1 MPGEGTMRLKAPAL
15 LVIAMM
21 TLSPLV
27 SGSSG
32 TARAA
37 NENGDTFVAVPGYAF
52 STSPLHI
59 GDHNVTLSIT
69 VRNLRQGDGNASN
82 GDERLHNVTLDVLG
96 VEDPSGR
103 LLQPP
108 ASPLV
113 WDVSS
118 IDNDGDGYTL
128 GFSAEPNSSRSF
140 TGLLFD
146 VKGVGVRPGSYN
158 VSIRVHYLVMTAWN
172 PLETQWSAPLSED
185 LANIRFDVVSN
196 VAVGTPVV
204 FTDAM
209 DTTSLY
215 AGASFQLI
223 GVPVR
228 TLSGTL
234 DKVVGTL
241 SVPPGS
247 PFQPVI
253 SPGTS
258 PEATIERIT
267 GTSFLCFRLE
277 VPVTDP
283 GIYDA
288 TNANITL
295 ALEYVRQSNW
305 NGRVEN
311 TPAAE
316 DGLPLTFT
324 LDYTPLLNAT
334 GASPAQITRGTQ
346 LQQLTVGL
354 LNEGNADLVR
364 LRVVLEAEAD
374 FSPADYHYDGNGNR
388 VPGPAEFTLDSLE
401 SGQNA
406 TAVFRIAMYPNVP
419 PGIHRLGL
427 SYSGYLHNTGMTGA
441 SSGYYPVTDDLFQQ
455 LRGALPYIDVEVV
468 STRAA
473 LELTSSP
480 SPSAPLN
487 PDGQS
492 EGQTIGLRVRND
504 EHFSFLDAR
513 FTVLAGDG
521 TALRNP
527 SDRSARALETLT
539 FPSFGPGVE
548 QWLEFWASLNSSLQP
563 GLYPLTMRFNG
574 TSADSG
580 QELSFEERFFICTGP
595 FGPKVTVESAS
606 SAQLGVRTKGVT
618 LPVKV
623 QNAGGTTLEDVA
635 LKLACGPGTPIL
647 DPASPSAPS
656 MRMDIGRLYPGVAAQ
671 VELVVD
677 LDSSAEARTY
687 SLGVELSGGYLGTG
701 ELFTRADN
709 ITLKVLGAPPLLVV
723 LNASAAPGEIIPGK
737 AFTLTF
743 TVKNIGGERARGV
756 WVGLQG
762 LAGAAGGNA
771 SSGTGA
777 SGLAGEV
784 PFSADIAV
792 RYIGDLNPGQEV
804 NLTFSMQSDAW
815 AGRGRTYQQ
824 PVQLW
829 YQDQANAGQFQQ
841 FPLAVRTKAAAAPA
855 EPAKDWM
862 PTILLLV
869 LIIVVVVA
877 LAVLLAPRR
886 AAKPAPAAP
895 APATKPGTEQPADE
909 AATQVALAMP
919 MQTPPPPP
927 PGYGSM
933 AASQPLPPPPP
944 PPESG
949 EGGGIPTAPVYAP
962 PSQLPPPPPP
972 PSAAKATRVEGGTG
986 THAGPLEGYSIPGAE
1001 ADQPRYSAPPQKP
1014 RAYSG
1019 KEVPMRTCP
1028 TCGNEVK
1035 VRFVKCPYCGSD
1047 LPPVT

>member
-1 MPGEGTMRLKAPAL
+1 MKAPAL
-15 LVIAMM
+15 LVIVLM
-21 TLSPLV
+21 TLSPLIF
-27 SGSSG
+27 GSAEMG
-32 TARAA
+32 RAP
-37 NENGDTFVAVPGYAF
+37 NENGDTYVAVPGYAF

-59 GDHNVTLSIT
+59 GDHNVTLSVT
-69 VRNLRQGDGNASN
+69 VRNLRQSDGNASN

-96 VEDPSGR
+96 VEDHTGQ

-128 GFSAEPNSSRSF
+128 GFSMEANSSRSF
-140 TGLLFD
+140 AGLLFD
-146 VKGVGVRPGSYN
+146 VKGAGVRPGSYS
-158 VSIRVHYLVMTAWN
+158 VSIRVHYLVMVAWN
-172 PLETQWSAPLSED
+172 PLETQWSAPLSEELD
-185 LANIRFDVVSN
+185 SIHFDVVSN
-196 VAVGTPVV
+196 VAVGTPVI
-204 FTDAM
+204 FTDSMA
-209 DTTSLY
+209 TTPLY

-223 GVPVR
+223 GIPVR

-234 DKVVGTL
+234 DQVVGTL
-241 SVPPGS
+241 TVPTGS
-247 PFQPVI
+247 PFQPAI

-267 GTSFLCFRLE
+267 GTSYLYFRID

-283 GIYDA
+283 GVYDA
-288 TNANITL
+288 SIANITL
-295 ALEYVRQSNW
+295 GLQYVRVSNW
-305 NGRVEN
+305 NGDMEN
-311 TPAAE
+311 IPAAE

-334 GASPAQITRGTQ
+334 GASPAQITRGTE
-346 LQQLTVGL
+346 LQQLTVSL
-354 LNEGNADLVR
+354 LNEGNADLVK

-388 VPGPAEFTLDSLE
+388 VPGPAECTLGSLA

-406 TAVFRIAMYPNVP
+406 TAVFHIALYPNVP
-419 PGIHRLGL
+419 PGIHRLSL
-427 SYSGYLHNTGMTGA
+427 SYSGYLHNTGKTGA
-441 SSGYYPVTDDLFQQ
+441 SSGYYPVTDALFQQ
-455 LRGALPYIDVEVV
+455 IHGELPFVDVEVI

-487 PDGQS
+487 PDGES
-492 EGQTIGLRVRND
+492 EGQTIDLRVRND
-504 EHFSFLDAR
+504 EHFAFLDAR

-521 TALRNP
+521 TAVRNP

-539 FPSFGPGVE
+539 FPSFGAGVE
-548 QWLEFWASLNSSLQP
+548 QWLEFGASLNSSLQP

-580 QELSFEERFFICTGP
+580 QQLSFEQRFFIRTGP
-595 FGPKVTVESAS
+595 FGPKITVESDS
-606 SAQLGVRTKGVT
+606 TAQLGVTTKGVA
-618 LPVKV
+618 LSVKV
-623 QNAGGTTLEDVA
+623 QNAGGATLGDVD

-647 DPASPSAPS
+647 DPASPAASS
-656 MRMDIGRLYPGVAAQ
+656 IVKHIGRLYSGGADQ
-671 VELVVD
+671 VDIIVD

-687 SLGVELSGGYLGTG
+687 SLGIELSGGYLGTG

-709 ITLKVLGAPPLLVV
+709 ITLKVLSAPPLLVV

-737 AFTLTF
+737 AFTLSF
-743 TVKNIGGERARGV
+743 SVKNIGGERARGV

-762 LAGAAGGNA
+762 LAGAAAGN
-771 SSGTGA
+771 SSSSTGA

-804 NLTFSMQSDAW
+804 NITFSMQSDAW

-829 YQDQANAGQFQQ
+829 YQDQSNSARFQQ

-855 EPAKDWM
+855 EPAKDWT
-862 PTILLLV
+862 PTVLLLV
-869 LIIVVVVA
+869 LIIVVIVA
-877 LAVLLAPRR
+877 LAVMLAPRR
-886 AAKPAPAAP
+886 GARPTPAG
-895 APATKPGTEQPADE
+895 PATKPVTEQQADD
-909 AATQVALAMP
+909 AAAQVAVAVP

-962 PSQLPPPPPP
+962 PNQLPPPPPP
-972 PSAAKATRVEGGTG
+972 PSAAKATRVEGGASA
-986 THAGPLEGYSIPGAE
+986 HAGPLEGYSIPGAE

-1014 RAYSG
+1014 KAYSG

-1047 LPPVT
+1047 LPPIT